1 MPIFRILK
9 KTNLT
14 LLMKKIKTIFKD
26 LKVYQGKKFD
36 DNRGFLREIFRENV
50 IKKKL
55 VFSIVSKSNKNVL
68 RGLHLQTK
76 KAQDKFITVLKG
88 RILDVAVD
96 VRRGSRTVSYTHLRA
111 HET

>member
-1 MPIFRILK
+1 
-9 KTNLT
+9 
-14 LLMKKIKTIFKD
+14 MKKIKTIFKD
-26 LKVYQGKKFD
+26 LKVYQVKKFD

-88 RILDVAVD
+88 RILDVA
-96 VRRGSRTVSYTHLRA
+96 
-111 HET
+111 

>member
-1 MPIFRILK
+1 
-9 KTNLT
+9 
-14 LLMKKIKTIFKD
+14 MKKIKTIFKD

-96 VRRGSRTVSYTHLRA
+96 VRKGSRTFGKHYKILLSEKLIFTI
-111 HET
+111 TDKKFPFP